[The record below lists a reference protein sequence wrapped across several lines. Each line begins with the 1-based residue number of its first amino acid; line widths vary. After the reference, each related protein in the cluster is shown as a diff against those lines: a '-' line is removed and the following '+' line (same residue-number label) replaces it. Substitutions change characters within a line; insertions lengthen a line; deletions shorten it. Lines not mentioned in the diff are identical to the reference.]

1 MLNRLDLKTAL
12 GKTVG
17 DILLAPI
24 QARGEDFC
32 VVDAGAR
39 NGMFELP
46 ASYAKHANF
55 IGFEPNEDEYR
66 KLVSGTTD
74 AAKYGL
80 HSPRWKS
87 EMFHPYALWNNAE
100 DHPFYITVGPGACSL
115 MGHVDETIAGHM
127 YLQYSDGRTDKCLY
141 DHALTTVRTTTV
153 PCRRLDTLI
162 DAGPRID
169 YLKLD
174 VEGAELTLLEGS
186 EALFAAN
193 SILFVKT
200 EFVMVP
206 YYEVH
211 PLFGHQQVFLDKYGL
226 RLLGFDLEHPRYTRD
241 LSRIPAATDRR
252 QICGGDAFFV
262 IDPDRVKRAP
272 EDLHRAGI
280 MAIIHGFAS
289 FGLSLIRDGG
299 LVGASEIDLV
309 EAALARVP
317 LRSRARYF
325 FETFPMWFAVR
336 LAVTRSRLLRRWRRR
351 AA

>member
-1 MLNRLDLKTAL
+1 MLNRLDYKTGS

-17 DILLAPI
+17 EILFAPI
-24 QARGEDFC
+24 LARGEDFQ

-39 NGMFELP
+39 NGMYELP
-46 ASYAKHANF
+46 ESYAKVADF

-66 KLVSGTTD
+66 KLVTGTTD
-74 AAKYGL
+74 AASYGL

-87 EMFHPYALWNNAE
+87 EAFHPYALWNCE
-100 DHPFYITVGPGACSL
+100 ETRPFYITVGAGACSL
-115 MGHVDETIAGHM
+115 MGHVNEAVAGHM
-127 YLQYSDGRTDKCLY
+127 YLQYADGRMNKRYY
-141 DHALTTVRTTTV
+141 DHAVSTLRTTTV
-153 PCRRLDTLI
+153 PCRRLDQLI
-162 DAGPRID
+162 DSDRPVD

-174 VEGAELTLLEGS
+174 VEGAELALLEGS

-193 SILFVKT
+193 RILFVKT

-211 PLFGHQQVFLDKYGL
+211 PLFGHQQVFLDKHGL
-226 RLLGFDLEHPRYTRD
+226 RLLGLDLGHSPYTREP
-241 LSRIPAATDRR
+241 SRIPAATDRR
-252 QICGGDAFFV
+252 QIYAGDAFFV
-262 IDPDRVKRAP
+262 IDPDRVKRTP

-299 LVGASEIDLV
+299 LVGATELDLV

-336 LAVTRSRLLRRWRRR
+336 LAVTRSRLFRRWRRR